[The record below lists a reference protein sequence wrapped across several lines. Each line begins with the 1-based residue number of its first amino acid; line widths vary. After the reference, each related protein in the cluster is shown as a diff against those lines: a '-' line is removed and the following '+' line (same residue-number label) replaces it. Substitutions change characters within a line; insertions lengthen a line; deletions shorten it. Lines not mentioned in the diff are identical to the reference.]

1 MELICSNRNHCLYS
15 KRLFL
20 VEAVIFNRRHSPA
33 NICWSSTRL
42 QRLEDIFKR
51 CLQDVF
57 KTCLQDIL
65 SRRLEDVFSVTILR
79 LPRRL
84 EDVLETSW
92 RHLEDIFK
100 TSRKTTWRGLQDVLK
115 DEKLLCW
122 RRLHDVLKTCLEDIL
137 KTCLEDV
144 LKTYLEDV
152 FMMSRKQTKFLLV
165 ISGPNKSKCASNK
178 SLFHKLYLRNLRR
191 IQNASLRTQKS
202 RYSSYFETHQHFCF
216 KN

>member
-1 MELICSNRNHCLYS
+1 MELIYSNRNHCLYL

-84 EDVLETSW
+84 EDILKSFSRPLARLLEGVFKTSWKTKNCYAEDVFMTSW
-92 RHLEDIFK
+92 RHALK
-100 TSRKTTWRGLQDVLK
+100 TSRR
-115 DEKLLCW
+115 
-122 RRLHDVLKTCLEDIL
+122 HVLKTSSWRLGG
-137 KTCLEDV
+137 KQNFYWW
-144 LKTYLEDV
+144 YLDLTNLNV
-152 FMMSRKQTKFLLV
+152 
-165 ISGPNKSKCASNK
+165 
-178 SLFHKLYLRNLRR
+178 YLTNLCF
-191 IQNASLRTQKS
+191 T
-202 RYSSYFETHQHFCF
+202 SYIWEI
-216 KN
+216 

>member
-1 MELICSNRNHCLYS
+1 MELIYSNRNHCLYL

-92 RHLEDIFK
+92 RHLEVIFK
-100 TSRKTTWRGLQDVLK
+100 TSRKTSWRRLQDVLK

-122 RRLHDVLKTCLEDIL
+122 RRLHDVLKTCLEDVS
-137 KTCLEDV
+137 KTCLEDF
-144 LKTYLEDV
+144 
-152 FMMSRKQTKFLLV
+152 FMTSRRQTKFLLV
-165 ISGPNKSKCASNK
+165 ISGSNKSKCVSNK

-191 IQNASLRTQKS
+191 IQSASLRTQ
-202 RYSSYFETHQHFCF
+202 
-216 KN
+216 